1 LRAARPLYAPR
12 GAASVGMCIPHLL
25 RTARRGSQS
34 IGRLPVGER
43 RIGFA
48 RLRPG
53 RLTGEL
59 SVVLQSGGDARR
71 NLAVC
76 RNCGV
81 NIMKYSLRKTP
92 SHLHLAYKYGEGSDG
107 LMGRHFTLDVDDR
120 VLTLS
125 IDLTP
130 NFHTRNKSASEYLDA
145 VNLAHNH
152 HKLRY
157 LQCADNLVRARLI
170 KAWEQVQQPQLR
182 MCLELGQRGRY
193 LYTVQPHSL
202 FMGGIQFDVQDV
214 LPDEPARSRPH
225 TPHAHSPGNHA

>member
-1 LRAARPLYAPR
+1 MY
-12 GAASVGMCIPHLL
+12 IPHLL
-25 RTARRGSQS
+25 PALWRGSQPT
-34 IGRLPVGER
+34 GRLPVGER
-43 RIGFA
+43 RIGIT
-48 RLRPG
+48 RPRPG
-53 RLTGEL
+53 LLTGEL
-59 SVVLQSGGDARR
+59 SVVLQSGGGARR
-71 NLAVC
+71 NVAMC
-76 RNCGV
+76 RTCGL

-170 KAWEQVQQPQLR
+170 KAWEQVEQPQLR

-193 LYTVQPHSL
+193 LYAVQPHSL
-202 FMGGIQFDVQDV
+202 FMGGIQFDVQEV
-214 LPDEPARSRPH
+214 LADEPARSRTH
-225 TPHAHSPGNHA
+225 SPHAHSPRDHA